1 MALFFRSGQQR
12 CCVLPTSCCCS
23 WTTQGEVSRSHAP
36 CWPTPHKPGGHRFVS
51 GGSNPAPQAGTVASP
66 PRGKTFPC
74 GWSPE
79 GEGPQLQGL
88 ISGQSSLYHPA
99 GHTVRA
105 DHAQHWEIKARDA
118 QRTHVSLSLE
128 LKPSDFLIRVS
139 FEGLQVNLSS
149 WWKSGIWVS
158 ISVLSPSGWRDGRYW
173 SLRTQK
179 RKPELE
185 ERAPTCWPGKRG
197 RQG

>member
-1 MALFFRSGQQR
+1 MARALYIILQDTQSGQITAQ
-12 CCVLPTSCCCS
+12 P
-23 WTTQGEVSRSHAP
+23 WGI
-36 CWPTPHKPGGHRFVS
+36 
-51 GGSNPAPQAGTVASP
+51 
-66 PRGKTFPC
+66 KT
-74 GWSPE
+74 
-79 GEGPQLQGL
+79 
-88 ISGQSSLYHPA
+88 
-99 GHTVRA
+99 
-105 DHAQHWEIKARDA
+105 RDA
-118 QRTHVSLSLE
+118 QRTHIFLSLE

-158 ISVLSPSGWRDGRYW
+158 ISVLSPSGWTDGRYW

-179 RKPELE
+179 REPELE